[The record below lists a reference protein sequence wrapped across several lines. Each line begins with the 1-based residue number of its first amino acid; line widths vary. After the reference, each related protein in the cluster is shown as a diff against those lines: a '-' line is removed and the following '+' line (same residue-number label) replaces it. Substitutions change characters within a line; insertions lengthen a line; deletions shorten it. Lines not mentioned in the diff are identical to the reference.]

1 MDHPNPISVRVPRD
15 VKDWLKARAEAN
27 CRTVSGEIL
36 ALLKAKQT
44 ERKIKQEAA

>member
-1 MDHPNPISVRVPRD
+1 MDNPHPISVRIPRD

-36 ALLKAKQT
+36 ALLKAKQA
-44 ERKIKQEAA
+44 EQKEAA